1 MRVVIIDYG
10 AGNVFS
16 VEQAF
21 CRLGAET
28 LVSADPEIIRSSE
41 RVIFPGVGH
50 AFQAMKQLRSTGL
63 DQLIPALQQPVLGIC
78 LGMQLL
84 CRSTEEGNTN
94 GLSVFRSD
102 VEAFSADLIVPHM
115 GWNDVFFQED
125 VKEIFYFVHSFKAT
139 LSEDTIG
146 VCSYGES
153 FSAVLKRDNF
163 LGVQFHPEKSGE
175 VGEQF
180 LRNFL
185 NQSSNN
191 QWKL

>member
-1 MRVVIIDYG
+1 MQVVIIDYG

-16 VEQAF
+16 VEEAF
-21 CRLGAET
+21 RRLGTET
-28 LVSADPEIIRSSE
+28 LVSADSEVIRSAE

-63 DQLIPALQQPVLGIC
+63 DQLIPVLKQPVLGIC

-102 VEAFSADLIVPHM
+102 VKAFSANLIIPHM
-115 GWNDVFFQED
+115 GWNDVVFQWET
-125 VKEIFYFVHSFKAT
+125 KEIFYFVHSFKAT
-139 LSEDTIG
+139 ISEDTIG
-146 VCSYGES
+146 VCSYDDP
-153 FSAVLKRDNF
+153 FSAVLKRNNF

-175 VGEQF
+175 AGEQL

-185 NQSSNN
+185 NQSSDN